1 MRNKTYDL
9 YTLPRIEN
17 MKDMLLQKA
26 ETKPEHVAF
35 TFSKGKNR
43 IIEKSY
49 RDFNEE
55 VNALGTWIYNEGLQG
70 KHIAIIGENSYE
82 WLLCFFAIVNG
93 GSVAVPIDKELPQK
107 EIMKLIHKS
116 DAEAVFVST
125 SYLNVVGDM
134 GINVY
139 SMADMNHFLEKGNE
153 QVKDGSYDFLD
164 YSIDSEKLC
173 CIMFTSGTSGSSK
186 GVMLSHRNIAEDI
199 NGSCK
204 LFVLEGNTIAL
215 LPFHHAFGLVV
226 GVLMVFNYGYTIFL
240 NKSLKTVQR
249 DLQVAKPQTM
259 FLVPLFV
266 ETFHKQIWTQAKKE
280 GKDKILRIMMKVSDC
295 LLFIGIDIRKKVFA
309 SVRKAFGG
317 KLSYIIC
324 GGAPLM
330 PQYIKEFRSFG
341 VEILNGYGTTECSPC
356 AAVNRNYFHRDGTVG
371 IPVPGVKVKLSE
383 DGEVL
388 IKGLIVMQGYYKDEE
403 STKQA
408 ITDGWY
414 RTGDLGVIDKD
425 GFLTLTGRKKNLIIL
440 SNGENISPEELETDF
455 YKDEAVQEVLVYEKE
470 GKIIAEIFPNEEYFN
485 KSHTD
490 NNYENTKE
498 YFDELCKRVNRGRP
512 MYKQVNEV
520 ILRND
525 EFPKNTS
532 KKILRYQI

>member
-1 MRNKTYDL
+1 MRNKPYDL

-17 MKDMLLQKA
+17 LKDMLLQKA
-26 ETKPEHVAF
+26 ETKPEHIAF
-35 TFSKGKNR
+35 TFSKGKNQL
-43 IIEKSY
+43 IEKSY
-49 RDFNEE
+49 RNFYEE
-55 VNALGTWIYNEGLQG
+55 VNALGTWIWKEGLQG
-70 KHIAIIGENSYE
+70 KQIAIIGENSYE

-153 QVKDGSYDFLD
+153 QIKDGRYDFLD

-226 GVLMVFNYGYTIFL
+226 GVFMVFNYGYTIFL

-414 RTGDLGVIDKD
+414 RTGDLGVIDAD

-455 YKDEAVQEVLVYEKE
+455 LKDEAVQEVLVYEKE
-470 GKIIAEIFPNEEYFN
+470 GKIIAEIFPNEEWFN
-485 KSHTD
+485 TLHGD
-490 NNYENTKE
+490 NIGENRKNYL
-498 YFDELCKRVNRGRP
+498 DELCKKVNRGRP
-512 MYKQVNEV
+512 LYKQIHAV
-520 ILRND
+520 IIRD
-525 EFPKNTS
+525 AEFPKNTS
-532 KKILRYQI
+532 KKILRY